1 MKIPYKSLYPSIDL
15 ENNIAPNTQIGKIEI
30 EEKVYNNEN
39 RYLNEKYERGG
50 EFIENFVCD
59 NIILFAHRWL
69 HLANF
74 EELMTDLQEYWSMT
88 FPRLS
93 VNDYTTSR
101 YIMIGDKY
109 VTCPF
114 VPVADKVINP
124 FMDVTNGHENPFI
137 LYNPMP
143 ERN

>member
-1 MKIPYKSLYPSIDL
+1 MYD
-15 ENNIAPNTQIGKIEI
+15 
-30 EEKVYNNEN
+30 NEN

-59 NIILFAHRWL
+59 NIILFSHRWL

-74 EELMTDLQEYWSMT
+74 EEMMADLQEYYNMT

-93 VNDYTTSR
+93 INDYTTSN
-101 YIMIGDKY
+101 YIVIDNRY

-114 VPVADKVINP
+114 KVVPDKVINP
-124 FMDVTNGHENPFI
+124 FKTVTNGHENPFVF
-137 LYNPMP
+137 YNPMP